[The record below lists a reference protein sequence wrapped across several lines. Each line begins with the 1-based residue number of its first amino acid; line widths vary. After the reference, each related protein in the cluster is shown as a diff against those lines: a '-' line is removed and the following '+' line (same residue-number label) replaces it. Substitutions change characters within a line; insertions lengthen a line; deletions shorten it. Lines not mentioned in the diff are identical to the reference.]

1 MTSSGNRFD
10 ALQEEE
16 IDFDEEF
23 EDELSMDDSE
33 ASETGQ
39 QKVLDHSWRTKKAVS
54 FKVVKRSKQSK
65 AKYKP
70 RMPDNTQIPL
80 FLPPPIHSDQD

>member
-33 ASETGQ
+33 ASETSQ
-39 QKVLDHSWRTKKAVS
+39 
-54 FKVVKRSKQSK
+54 
-65 AKYKP
+65 
-70 RMPDNTQIPL
+70 
-80 FLPPPIHSDQD
+80 

>member
-1 MTSSGNRFD
+1 LDWSVSTHEGSLLQKFFKSAGLLLQDTYVPQYTSVLAPTSSESLSSMTSSGNRFD

-33 ASETGQ
+33 ASETSQ
-39 QKVLDHSWRTKKAVS
+39 
-54 FKVVKRSKQSK
+54 
-65 AKYKP
+65 
-70 RMPDNTQIPL
+70 
-80 FLPPPIHSDQD
+80 